1 VKKGHAVE
9 VPVIIEPVTGNGYR
23 ATGAGGLSV
32 GLTAEGATAAE
43 AIDRLA
49 EQVRTRLSA
58 GAKLAELSV
67 AADAAPWKQDAGYL
81 HDEPLYEPWREAME
95 DYRRKLDE
103 DPEAL

>member
-1 VKKGHAVE
+1 ME
-9 VPVIIEPVTGNGYR
+9 VPVIIEPVDGSGYR
-23 ATGAGGLSV
+23 VTWAGGLSV

-49 EQVRTRLSA
+49 EQVRIRVNA
-58 GAKLAELSV
+58 GAKLAELNV
-67 AADAAPWKQDAGYL
+67 AAGVAPWKQDAGYL

-103 DPEAL
+103 DPGAP